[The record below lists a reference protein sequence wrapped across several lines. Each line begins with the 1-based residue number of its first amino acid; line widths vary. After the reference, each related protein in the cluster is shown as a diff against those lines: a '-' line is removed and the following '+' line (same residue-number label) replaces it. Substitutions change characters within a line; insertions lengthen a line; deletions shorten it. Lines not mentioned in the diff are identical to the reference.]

1 MSRELD
7 FEAAQTPGDFETIS
21 PWARRSQEHE
31 ACEHPA
37 ICLETEYDRGQ

>member
-1 MSRELD
+1 MSRELGSD
-7 FEAAQTPGDFETIS
+7 AARTPGNFETIS

-31 ACEHPA
+31 ACERPA